1 MLLVDSVVKFAS
13 LNSNTESILV
23 TMTNPYMEVR
33 KSPIHRYGGFA
44 LKKLRKGTR
53 IIEYQGERI
62 SPKEADER
70 YANAGPKSI
79 VVLFN
84 VDKKTTI
91 DAGVNGND
99 ARFINH
105 SCDPNCEAVDDKGR
119 IYIEATRTIQKGEE
133 LFYDYNLTR
142 SKDDAPDVDKLYLCR
157 CGAANCRGSMLEPR
171 PEPKTRKAGKRKK

>member
-1 MLLVDSVVKFAS
+1 
-13 LNSNTESILV
+13 
-23 TMTNPYMEVR
+23 MTNKYMEVR

-44 LKKLRKGTR
+44 LQKLRKGTR

-105 SCDPNCEAVDDKGR
+105 SCDPNCEAVDDGGR
-119 IYIEATRTIQKGEE
+119 IYIEATRTIEKGEE

-142 SKDDAPDVDKLYLCR
+142 SKDDAPDVDKIYRCR
-157 CGAANCRGSMLEPR
+157 CGAANCRGSMLEPL
-171 PEPKTRKAGKRKK
+171 KTKSKPVAKKPAAKKPAKKSKAKK

>member
-1 MLLVDSVVKFAS
+1 
-13 LNSNTESILV
+13 
-23 TMTNPYMEVR
+23 MTNKYMEVR

-44 LKKLRKGTR
+44 LQKLRKGTR

-79 VVLFN
+79 VVLIN
-84 VDKKTTI
+84 VDKKTTF

-105 SCDPNCEAVDDKGR
+105 SCDPNCEAVDDGGR
-119 IYIEATRTIQKGEE
+119 IYIEATRTIEKGEE

-142 SKDDAPDVDKLYLCR
+142 SKDDAPDVDKIYRCR
-157 CGAANCRGSMLEPR
+157 CGAANCRGSMLEPL
-171 PEPKTRKAGKRKK
+171 KTKSKPAAKKPATKKPAKKSKAKK